1 MTVTPPRLT
10 ATHWSLIFQCKL
22 HIKLSQH
29 TSKPTLFNLGGC
41 DVRTYSG
48 NGGGAC
54 CVFPFIYK
62 GKKHYRC
69 TTEDSNEDGFL
80 GHSWCAVTDNYDRDE
95 MRGLCVTENSKS
107 QITFYTRPFSL
118 QCLCIH
124 LGAVY
129 MEKWHAPPPS
139 EPPGLNHVFLQFLI
153 SHRLLFS

>member
-107 QITFYTRPFSL
+107 HYFLYTSVYPSMPMYTFRCCLYGEMTRSPSL
-118 QCLCIH
+118 RATWIEPCFPTIP
-124 LGAVY
+124 Y
-129 MEKWHAPPPS
+129 KSPS
-139 EPPGLNHVFLQFLI
+139 TV
-153 SHRLLFS
+153 